1 MPRLKVNNC
10 VFYRE
15 HNISKEKINYGDA
28 WRQGSWTQEQLVK
41 DIEQE
46 LLDNPSAP
54 YIPPYQTHADLYDRM
69 KNKKHWSDLY
79 KKIRHSLMRF
89 YTKEF
94 NLIKSWANVS
104 KENNQYGLHTHPY
117 DLTVVYYVKCDNPE
131 YGTYIKDEDF
141 IIPATNDSLLVFN
154 PVIEHKLSNMP
165 FELAVHPHNHR
176 YSIVF
181 DFNIDKSKNP
191 DNISK

>member
-15 HNISKEKINYGDA
+15 YNISKEKINYGDA

-79 KKIRHSLMRF
+79 KKIKHSLMRF

-94 NLIKSWANVS
+94 NSAFEDDIIGKSTDKFLDDVASQIKKDGSFFPNATEL
-104 KENNQYGLHTHPY
+104 KEVDGKI
-117 DLTVVYYVKCDNPE
+117 VVLQ
-131 YGTYIKDEDF
+131 G
-141 IIPATNDSLLVFN
+141 
-154 PVIEHKLSNMP
+154 
-165 FELAVHPHNHR
+165 
-176 YSIVF
+176 
-181 DFNIDKSKNP
+181 DK
-191 DNISK
+191 